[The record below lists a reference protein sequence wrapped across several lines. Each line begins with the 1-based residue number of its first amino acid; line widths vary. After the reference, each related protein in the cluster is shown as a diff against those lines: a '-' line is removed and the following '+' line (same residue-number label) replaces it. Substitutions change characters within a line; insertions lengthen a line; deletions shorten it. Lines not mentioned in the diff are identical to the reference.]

1 MESGSEG
8 FRTNMASSTTQ
19 WKDGW
24 TATMTTLSVDEWK
37 LKYETMKDV
46 VRSALGEKVLETLVS
61 VTERKIKEKTQ
72 Q

>member
-1 MESGSEG
+1 
-8 FRTNMASSTTQ
+8 
-19 WKDGW
+19 
-24 TATMTTLSVDEWK
+24 MTTLSVDEWK